1 MGIQRKKNANMIIAG
16 SRHDINIPESVL
28 KELYVTPQSDGFSV
42 KAGVNIM
49 PEALSD
55 KIIVQSV
62 RSPYDYRH
70 VVYVIIWPD
79 ASYEE
84 ALLEFASDKKS
95 TYQLSGQLALIGDD
109 GAVSMNAAAE
119 AEAAIPFSPQLVVN
133 KLVRR
138 TGIPQI
144 GLGIIL
150 ILIIVIVFLIIRA
163 SRKKDRFAAAQAKMA
178 ETNEDKTNQESDKS
192 VQNPDPDSEFDDE
205 E

>member
-1 MGIQRKKNANMIIAG
+1 
-16 SRHDINIPESVL
+16 
-28 KELYVTPQSDGFSV
+28 
-42 KAGVNIM
+42 M

-79 ASYEE
+79 ASYEQ

-95 TYQLSGQLALIGDD
+95 TYQLSGQLTLIGND

-119 AEAAIPFSPQLVVN
+119 AEAAIPFSPQLVIN

-150 ILIIVIVFLIIRA
+150 VLIIIIFLIIRA

-178 ETNEDKTNQESDKS
+178 ETNADNTNEEEEKK
-192 VQNPDPDSEFDDE
+192 VQNPNPDSEFDDE